1 MQSMICILH
10 QRNTYVKCAMFD
22 TVPDNLFGSTL
33 PTLPTF
39 PTLPTLSVSEDVIT
53 YGFY

>member
-1 MQSMICILH
+1 
-10 QRNTYVKCAMFD
+10 MFD